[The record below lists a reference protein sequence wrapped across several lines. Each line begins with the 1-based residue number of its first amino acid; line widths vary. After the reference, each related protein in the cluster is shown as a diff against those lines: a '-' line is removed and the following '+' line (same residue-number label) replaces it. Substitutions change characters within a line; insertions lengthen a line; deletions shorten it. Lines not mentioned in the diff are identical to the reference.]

1 MARRQILVSDLSGK
15 EIGDAKDSAT
25 VTITYGD
32 ARRGVVRLDVLASEV
47 EDWAKKGTQQR
58 RRGRRPKAN
67 TAGTV

>member
-15 EIGDAKDSAT
+15 EIADPKDSAS

-58 RRGRRPKAN
+58 RRGRRPKSD